1 MIQLVRISI
10 LMLFLL
16 ELVHTGASTTYYI
29 KPTEN
34 NTCSTGQQPCLT
46 LSQFV
51 ATVNHTG
58 NVNIT
63 SILLPGNYSL
73 DTNISLSNFQTL
85 KMYPD
90 DDNAKITMSCQLSTF
105 FIFESAE
112 LVSIRRMTFTGCGNH
127 LIRNVDKVV
136 LQETTFQGLEGT
148 GTSLTLIN
156 SNAEIVDCTFVGN
169 QFGTVVESVESLTP
183 IVTNLAWLIVRNVS
197 GNLRVGG
204 ALISIHSNVSI
215 SNTIFKNNTAE
226 IGGDIYAEEDSNI
239 SIFNSTF
246 TGDGPQPRSIESPFG
261 GAIFSH
267 QNTFSINECRF
278 YKKHATVGTSIM
290 SSLSTITINSSD
302 FDSNTAT
309 DHGAGAFV
317 YNSTI
322 FIHRSRFHN
331 NSGLGGA
338 AITTDVG
345 VITITES
352 IFTFNKAHQHGGALD
367 IGMDIVTIS
376 GCHFENNS
384 ADSFAG
390 AVLLW
395 GSTGKMYGNANF
407 DEALQSCDES
417 CARDQ
422 GVDAVSTD
430 PESSFDGQMIRFI
443 SNSAPT
449 GAALHVIQST
459 LETCGPIHFSK
470 NLATLSSNVH
480 FLNSKGYFKGSIKI
494 IQNFGS
500 FFAFNSNISFSGCT
514 KFMNCSPSENT
525 TVNYKEGGALTLYQ
539 TMLSLQGEVSIENN
553 RAEIGGAIL
562 ATESEL
568 FLSKEVHI
576 RNNSASASG
585 GGLYLSQSE
594 LLILQESNVTISSND
609 AYERGGGI
617 HAISSSIKCIVT
629 GSQYTVNG
637 RMFEKYMGAIVNI
650 TENVAQN
657 GGGIYLEANTKV
669 TILKDYIFNT
679 GVGHNAMNFVGN
691 SAQHGGAIFV
701 DDATNSG
708 SCESNPF
715 ETKAPKSECF
725 LSVVSTQTFV
735 TTNTNFSLN
744 NIYFDLNTAT
754 VSGAT
759 LFGGLLDRCIV
770 SPFNEVDRTINRV
783 TNEILEY
790 TGGGL
795 EYLLDI
801 STEKNTYSIS
811 SYPIQVCP
819 CINGRQNCD
828 YKIKSYAE
836 VKKGY
841 LFNVSLI
848 AVDQAY
854 KPVNATIQGL
864 LHSSLSNLLYGQVIR
879 ISDKCTDASFRIIS
893 PHSSEELTLFA
904 SDGPCKDA
912 ELSTLTVSVAFLPC
926 TCPIGFSPSDDTNGI
941 ACVCTCDSL
950 ISPYVRECN
959 STTQSFRRAIN
970 VWLSYVNSTN
980 SSGYLV
986 HQYCPFDYCVPPNM
1000 SEPMNLNLPD
1010 GVDSQCALN
1019 RTGMLCGACKSG
1031 LSLSLGSSKCLKC
1044 PSYWPALFAAITI
1057 FAILAGIGLIV
1068 LFLWLNI
1075 TVAVGTLNGLL
1086 FYANIVAA
1094 NRVVLLPYPEP
1105 NFITVFI
1112 SWLNLELGIDVCY
1125 IEGMDIYMKTWLQL
1139 AFPIYIIFLVVLLIV
1154 ISRYSSRFSKLI
1166 AKKNPVATLATL
1178 ILISYGKLFH
1188 VILLAQ
1194 PFSYA
1199 VLTFPD
1205 DTNKVLWLPD
1215 GTISYLNGKHIVLFI
1230 VAFLVLAFCIAFSFL
1245 LLCWQLL
1252 LRFPDWKIFK
1262 CIKSP
1267 TLIFFMEAY
1276 HAPYTPKHRYW
1287 TGLLLLARAI
1297 VYLVATANVSGDPQ
1311 IQLISIIVTLSCVI
1325 LLKMFIATKIF
1336 KKWLID
1342 SLESFF
1348 YFNIIIFA
1356 SFTAYN
1362 LSTGGNQDGIAY
1374 TSVVLSMVVTI
1385 FILFYHF
1392 YAYTWFFKELR
1403 DSKFVTNFKNRR
1415 TFKSDSQFNKDSRP
1429 SITDLSTSIRR
1440 HDDILDI
1447 TNPLT
1452 HDAEYHIIEN
1462 CVIENRPQPT
1472 RSVVELS

>member
-1 MIQLVRISI
+1 MKIPFSI
-10 LMLFLL
+10 LVLL
-16 ELVHTGASTTYYI
+16 ELTQMCNGASTIYYI
-29 KPTEN
+29 KPTESDP
-34 NTCSTGQQPCLT
+34 CPMDQQPCLN
-46 LSQFV
+46 LSQFAAV
-51 ATVNHTG
+51 FNRNNHM
-58 NVNIT
+58 NIT
-63 SILLPGNYSL
+63 LFLLPGNYTL
-73 DTNISLSNFQTL
+73 DTNTSLSNFQSL
-85 KMYPD
+85 EMYPID
-90 DDNAKITMSCQLSTF
+90 ADTTITMYCELSAHL
-105 FIFESAE
+105 IFESAG
-112 LVSIRRMTFTGCGNH
+112 LVSIRRMTFIGCGNN
-127 LIRNVDKVV
+127 LVRNVDRVV

-148 GTSLTLIN
+148 GTSLMLTN

-169 QFGTVVESVESLTP
+169 QFGIVVESVESLKP
-183 IVTNLAWLIVRNVS
+183 IITNLAWLIVRNVTGS
-197 GNLRVGG
+197 LRVGG
-204 ALISIHSNVSI
+204 ALISTHSNISI
-215 SNTIFKNNTAE
+215 SHTTFENNTAD
-226 IGGDIYAEEDSNI
+226 IGGDIYAEEDSKI

-246 TGDGPQPRSIESPFG
+246 IGDGPQPRSIESPFG

-267 QNTFSINECRF
+267 QNTFSITECQFHR
-278 YKKHATVGTSIM
+278 KHATVGASIM

-302 FDSNTAT
+302 FDSNSAT
-309 DHGAGAFV
+309 DHGAGVFA
-317 YNSTI
+317 YNTSI
-322 FIHRSRFHN
+322 FIHQSRFHN
-331 NSGLGGA
+331 NTGLGGA
-338 AITTDVG
+338 AVATDAG
-345 VITITES
+345 VINITGS
-352 IFTFNKAHQHGGALD
+352 VFTFNRVRQHGGALD

-395 GSTGKMYGNANF
+395 GSTGKMYGQANI
-407 DEALQSCDES
+407 DEALQCFNGICDQR
-417 CARDQ
+417 AD
-422 GVDAVSTD
+422 DMI
-430 PESSFDGQMIRFI
+430 SSSIIDKTQFI

-449 GAALHVIQST
+449 GAALHVIHST

-470 NLATLSSNVH
+470 NLASLSSNVH
-480 FLNSKGYFKGSIKI
+480 FLNSNGHFKGSIELVR
-494 IQNFGS
+494 NFGS
-500 FFAFNSNISFSGCT
+500 FFAFNSNISFSGCA
-514 KFMNCSPSENT
+514 KFMNCSPSEQT
-525 TVNYKEGGALTLYQ
+525 TANYKEGGALTLYQ
-539 TMLSLQGEVSIENN
+539 TMLSLQGEVRIENN

-562 ATESEL
+562 ATESEV
-568 FLSKEVHI
+568 FLSKEVYI
-576 RNNSASASG
+576 LNNSASASG

-594 LLILQESNVTISSND
+594 LFILQESTVIISSNN

-617 HAISSSIKCIVT
+617 HAISSSIKCTVT
-629 GSQYTVNG
+629 GSQYTDANG
-637 RMFEKYMGAIVNI
+637 KTVEEYKGAILNI
-650 TENVAQN
+650 TENTAQN
-657 GGGIYLEANTKV
+657 GGGVYLEANTKI

-679 GVGHNAMNFVGN
+679 EVGHNAMNFIGN
-691 SAQHGGAIFV
+691 SAQYGGAIYV

-708 SCESNPF
+708 SCESNPY
-715 ETKAPKSECF
+715 EVKSPKSECF
-725 LSVVSTQTFV
+725 ISVVSTQTIV

-744 NIYFDLNTAT
+744 NIRFDLNTAT

-770 SPFNEVDRTINRV
+770 SPFNEVDRTINRA
-783 TNEILEY
+783 TNEILAY
-790 TGGGL
+790 NGGGL
-795 EYLLDI
+795 QYLLDI
-801 STEKNTYSIS
+801 STEKTTYSMS
-811 SYPIQVCP
+811 SYPIQICP
-819 CINGRQNCD
+819 CINNHQNCS

-854 KPVNATIQGL
+854 KPVNATIQGYL
-864 LHSSLSNLLYGQVIR
+864 SSSQSNLLYGQVTK
-879 ISDKCTDASFRIIS
+879 ISGTCTDTSFRIIS
-893 PHSSEELTLFA
+893 PHPSEELTLFA

-912 ELSTLTVSVAFLPC
+912 ELSTLTVSVTFQPC
-926 TCPIGFSPSDDTNGI
+926 SCPIGFTPSDVVGGI
-941 ACVCTCDSL
+941 ACECICDSQ
-950 ISPYVRECN
+950 ISPYVTYCN
-959 STTQSFRRAIN
+959 STTQSFKRAIN
-970 VWLSYVNSTN
+970 VWLSYINSTN

-1019 RTGMLCGACKSG
+1019 HTGMLCGACKPG

-1057 FAILAGIGLIV
+1057 FAILAGIGLII

-1125 IEGMDIYMKTWLQL
+1125 VEGMDIYMKTWLQL
-1139 AFPIYIIFLVVLLIV
+1139 AFPIYIIFLVVLLIIV
-1154 ISRYSSRFSKLI
+1154 SRYSSRFSKLI

-1199 VLTFPD
+1199 VLTYPD
-1205 DTNKVLWLPD
+1205 GTNKVLWLPD
-1215 GTISYLNGKHIVLFI
+1215 GTIGYLNGKHIVLFI
-1230 VAFLVLAFCIAFSFL
+1230 VALLVLAFCVAFSFL

-1252 LRFPDWKIFK
+1252 LRLPDWRIFK

-1267 TLIFFMEAY
+1267 TLNFFMEAY

-1287 TGLLLLARAI
+1287 TGLLLLARAVI
-1297 VYLVATANVSGDPQ
+1297 YLIATANVSGDPQ
-1311 IQLISIIVTLSCVI
+1311 IQLISIIVILSCVI

-1374 TSVVLSMVVTI
+1374 TSVVLSIVVTI
-1385 FILFYHF
+1385 FILLYHV
-1392 YAYTWFFKELR
+1392 YAYTWFFKKLR
-1403 DSKFVTNFKNRR
+1403 NSKFVVNFKNRL
-1415 TFKSDSQFNKDSRP
+1415 TSSLNPQFNKESQS
-1429 SITDLSTSIRR
+1429 SITDFSNSIRR

-1452 HDAEYHIIEN
+1452 RDAEYHIIDAY
-1462 CVIENRPQPT
+1462 VVENRRKPT
-1472 RSVVELS
+1472 RSVVELT